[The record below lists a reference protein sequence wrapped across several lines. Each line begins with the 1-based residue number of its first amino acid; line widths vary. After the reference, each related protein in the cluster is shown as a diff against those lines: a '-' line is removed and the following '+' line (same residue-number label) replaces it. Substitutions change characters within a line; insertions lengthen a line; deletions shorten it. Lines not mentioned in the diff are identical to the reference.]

1 MALQSD
7 QSHHIGLTSGQLALF
22 CVAAIV
28 LLVFAW
34 TYLN

>member
-1 MALQSD
+1 MVRSD
-7 QSHHIGLTSGQLALF
+7 PDQHLGFTAGQLLLLG
-22 CVAAIV
+22 VAAIV